1 MSLKLE
7 IGNKVDY
14 IQRETGNNNQLLWM
28 NEGFKNPEFKKFIEE
43 IESRKGGEKVYDVRN
58 VLIHFETDN
67 IPGINEDIIIKK
79 FNLTRKYDK
88 LRFCFLDSKAV
99 RSLKL
104 ALALEEIGLRT
115 PKPIALL
122 EKRGRFNK
130 IISSYFITEYIDYD
144 YNLLNILKDDKHPLR
159 SRVKEWLPQIAKDI
173 KKMHDAGIVHNDLH
187 AGNILVEDID
197 NKPRFYYIDLNRGR
211 IKKRLTMKARMK
223 DLARFKLKRDEQEIL
238 IKGYDLDNYEKLVEL
253 IVRLRENRK
262 KFLKWKRNIKG
273 LIRK

>member
-144 YNLLNILKDDKHPLR
+144 YNLLDILKDDKHPLR

-253 IVRLRENRK
+253 MVRLRENRK